1 MTGSEGNVSV
11 SQMILIHI
19 SISRSFP
26 QDLLGS
32 RKFPSGDPGCQSF
45 PRPYDYTNSVLNG
58 PRETSHLP
66 TPQDLL
72 KETSWNREDPEGNF
86 WRPRCGS
93 EPLQNFSRQLGDRL
107 WPQLRSVSPPQDLR
121 ETSWRPKPLMT
132 RYLSSRHE
140 AKKFGTRR
148 LHQHEDRHHH
158 SCLCRTCRN
167 VEGHQDR
174 QLCCVARRSS

>member
-58 PRETSHLP
+58 PRKTSHLS
-66 TPQDLL
+66 TLQDLL
-72 KETSWNREDPEGNF
+72 RETSWNREDPEGNF
-86 WRPRCGS
+86 LETEMWIRTTAKFLPPAGGSLVASAKVCLPSSGS
-93 EPLQNFSRQLGDRL
+93 EGNFLETRTANDTISEFKA
-107 WPQLRSVSPPQDLR
+107 RSEKVWDQ
-121 ETSWRPKPLMT
+121 K
-132 RYLSSRHE
+132 
-140 AKKFGTRR
+140 
-148 LHQHEDRHHH
+148 
-158 SCLCRTCRN
+158 
-167 VEGHQDR
+167 
-174 QLCCVARRSS
+174 VAST